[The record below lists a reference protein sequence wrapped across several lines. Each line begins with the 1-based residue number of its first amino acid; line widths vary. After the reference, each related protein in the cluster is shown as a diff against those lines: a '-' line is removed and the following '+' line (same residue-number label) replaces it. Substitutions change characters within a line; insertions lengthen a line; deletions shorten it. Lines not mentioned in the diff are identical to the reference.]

1 MAGEEQPNQ
10 EAPAVALDTGNVTD
24 KQNDQMEGG
33 NDPRHPNQNTS
44 SNTNA
49 NINASRKRKRPLGNT
64 LTEAYSSV
72 SFAPRKSTGMPD
84 SPDFFFSASYNVGLS
99 ESTADE
105 ERKDV
110 AYSGVN
116 NGSVHIQQVVHHHV
130 NGLCMVTAGDFSI
143 PPSKALKSIRFIA
156 KEAAPCSNAEKRK
169 RQAKM
174 LRGRGKVDPT
184 GTVSPSTVIA
194 ELIVEDKKTDEIS
207 GTEDVK
213 EIGKINTTIIPLRAC
228 VWGTILELNSGALTP
243 QVLLDDPL
251 LDGFIAIILPSGRF
265 PPPANK

>member
-24 KQNDQMEGG
+24 KQNDQMEDE
-33 NDPRHPNQNTS
+33 NVPRRSYQNTNL
-44 SNTNA
+44 NTNA
-49 NINASRKRKRPLGNT
+49 NTNASRKRKRPLGNT

-84 SPDFFFSASYNVGLS
+84 SPNFFFSSSYTVGLS

-105 ERKDV
+105 ERKDI
-110 AYSGVN
+110 ACSGVN
-116 NGSVHIQQVVHHHV
+116 NGSVDVRQVVHHHV
-130 NGLCMVTAGDFSI
+130 NGLCMVTAGDLSI
-143 PPSKALKSIRFIA
+143 PPSKVLKSIRFLA
-156 KEAAPCSNAEKRK
+156 KEAPPCSNAEKRK

-207 GTEDVK
+207 GIKDMK
-213 EIGKINTTIIPLRAC
+213 DIGRINTTTIPLRAC
-228 VWGTILELNSGALTP
+228 VWGTILELNSDALTP

-251 LDGFIAIILPSGRF
+251 LDGL
-265 PPPANK
+265 